1 MTVFDNG
8 RPSDAYLAAGDAG
21 TRALSTTAVESDFV
35 TGVYQKL
42 AGVYDYAFG
51 PALHPGRLEA
61 IQRMRLRPGSSILDV
76 GVGTGINFSLYPAS
90 STVTGIDLSSKM
102 LEKASK
108 RIRTQGLV
116 HCRVLEMNAEAMA
129 FADDSFDVVY
139 APYVISVVPDPV
151 KVAREMHRVC
161 RPRGRVIFLNHFM
174 SANPVVSRIERAIS
188 PMTVHIGFKADLD
201 LDGFLAQAA
210 LTPVS
215 LDKVNV
221 PRIWTLVTCTK

>member
-61 IQRMRLRPGSSILDV
+61 IQRMRLRPGSSILEV

-129 FADDSFDVVY
+129 FADDSFDVVWGSLEHI
-139 APYVISVVPDPV
+139 AGGH
-151 KVAREMHRVC
+151 ARALLPCHRVL
-161 RPRGRVIFLNHFM
+161 RRDGLLGGYRWGTERKRAMLAWEHANTL
-174 SANPVVSRIERAIS
+174 SASA
-188 PMTVHIGFKADLD
+188 
-201 LDGFLAQAA
+201 
-210 LTPVS
+210 
-215 LDKVNV
+215 
-221 PRIWTLVTCTK
+221 